1 MSKAYVRFEMP
12 EDLIDT
18 VYEAVEQ
25 TRDTGKLHKGTN
37 EVTKVIERGHAVFVV
52 MAMDVVP
59 EEVVMHIPYI
69 CEEKNIPY
77 AYVPSKNELGRAAGL
92 SVSTASVAITKPGK
106 AKTLVEGLSDRLKKI
121 K

>member
-1 MSKAYVRFEMP
+1 V
-12 EDLIDT
+12 
-18 VYEAVEQ
+18 
-25 TRDTGKLHKGTN
+25 
-37 EVTKVIERGHAVFVV
+37 
-52 MAMDVVP
+52 
-59 EEVVMHIPYI
+59 
-69 CEEKNIPY
+69 NIPY